1 MLYFIKMDEHVN
13 YILTKASDKLKTKYP
28 IYRIHRYNY
37 VSNVEVST
45 DSIAELDIADGD
57 THIRFEYSEELN
69 PWSTATSG
77 LHMYVERTYR
87 TTNNITMSN
96 TFPGT
101 SNIKLNVDD
110 MLTIA
115 DNIDLFEIFNELATY
130 LEISDT
136 PQDNALYLVTYSKAM
151 FERIKFLIELA
162 KIPPYENIRP
172 AIQF

>member
-1 MLYFIKMDEHVN
+1 MDEHVN
-13 YILTKASDKLKTKYP
+13 YILTMASNKLKAKYP
-28 IYRIHRYNY
+28 NYRIHRYNT
-37 VSNVEVST
+37 VSNVGISS

-57 THIRFEYSEELN
+57 THIMFEYSEELN

-87 TTNNITMSN
+87 TTNNVPMANI
-96 TFPGT
+96 FPGT

-130 LEISDT
+130 LEISDK

-162 KIPPYENIRP
+162 KIPTHENIRS